1 MKKILSLAAVI
12 AYATFLFSS
21 CSKQEVIYTDNLQLT
36 SFSFE
41 PAANEGLQQPIHA
54 VIEGRSV
61 YIRIP
66 NAIDITKAVPSFTS
80 TSEPMVAYVGAKVQE
95 SGVTVIDMSKPLAY
109 RFQSPNAMSEYTVH
123 ALKNASIISFG
134 FYAADNADYLFRD
147 YPGTIV
153 KTAIQVDLPTDADIT
168 KLAARITTT
177 TGATIKVNGADF
189 ITGKTTLDYTE
200 PQTLELQ
207 DAESATAE
215 HFVVT
220 VGRLT
225 APQWFQMDLP
235 SFWLDAKIS
244 SSTFDIHPISNQP
257 YLMIQLL
264 GDKDEQRKAAMA
276 GYDPVKKQ
284 WFALGAEDGFSETRV
299 DVISMAF
306 AQDGTPY
313 AAYKDYAVGDNVQ
326 YASLQKFENNAWSY
340 VGKQQGSFNRVNYL
354 SLKLDQ
360 SDVPY
365 LGYIFTR
372 VAAPYPNRGTY
383 VESFRNG
390 AWSGQTFAQSS
401 TGNASKL
408 FKGKDD
414 KLYYAVMDIS
424 QGTAVRKPS
433 IYKLDNGVW
442 TLVGKT
448 LVGPSNSNSGNFGI
462 DLDVT
467 ADGQIYMVYQSNS
480 PSYITYVMHW
490 DGVSWKQLGDG
501 FAQMTSSA
509 AYRDNVAVKVHP
521 DGRVFLV
528 YGDQNNGVKVTTYNS
543 STGNW
548 NPATQI
554 STKNGD
560 KFEMRITAEGI
571 PYLLTTIDSK
581 SVLFKYEI
589 PGL

>member
-1 MKKILSLAAVI
+1 MKKILSLVAVI
-12 AYATFLFSS
+12 ACATFLFSA
-21 CSKQEVIYTDNLQLT
+21 CSKKEVIYADNVQLT

-61 YIRIP
+61 YIRVP
-66 NAIDITKAVPSFTS
+66 NAIDITKAIPSFTS
-80 TSEPMVAYVGAKVQE
+80 TSEPMVAYVGAQVQE

-109 RFQSPNAMSEYTVH
+109 RFQSPDAMSEYTVH

-147 YPGTIV
+147 YPGTIT

-177 TGATIKVNGADF
+177 AGATVKVNGADF
-189 ITGKTTLDYTE
+189 ITGKTILDYTE

-235 SFWLDAKIS
+235 SFWLDAKIN
-244 SSTFDIHPISNQP
+244 SSTFDIHPISHQP
-257 YLMIQLL
+257 YIMVQFS
-264 GDKDEQRKAAMA
+264 GSTDELRKAGMA
-276 GYDPVKKQ
+276 GYDAVKKQ

-313 AAYKDYAVGDNVQ
+313 AAYKDYVADANTQ

-340 VGKQQGSFNRVNYL
+340 VGKQQGSFNRVTYL
-354 SLKLDQ
+354 SLQLDE

-365 LGYIFTR
+365 MGYIFGR
-372 VAAPYPNRGTY
+372 AAAPYPNRGTY
-383 VESFRNG
+383 VEFFKNG
-390 AWSGQTFAQSS
+390 SWSGQTFAQSS
-401 TGNASKL
+401 TGFSSKL

-414 KLYYAVMDIS
+414 KLYYAAMDMS

-433 IYKLDNGVW
+433 IYKLDKGVW

-448 LVGPSNSNSGNFGI
+448 LVGPSNSNSGNIGM

-467 ADGQIYMVYQSNS
+467 EDGQIYMVYQSNS
-480 PSYITYVMHW
+480 PSYVTYVMHW
-490 DGVSWKQLGDG
+490 DGISWKQLGDG
-501 FAQMTSSA
+501 FAQTTSSTA
-509 AYRDNVAVKVHP
+509 SRDNVAVKVHP
-521 DGRVFLV
+521 DGRIFLA
-528 YGDQNNGVKVTTYNS
+528 YGDIINGVKVTTYNK

-548 NPATQI
+548 NPATQL
-554 STKNGD
+554 STQNGD
-560 KFEMRITAEGI
+560 KFEMRISNEGI
-571 PYLLTTIDSK
+571 PYLVTTINNK
-581 SVLFKYEI
+581 VALFKYEI